1 MACYF
6 SLLIA
11 VKDIYPWWDM
21 ILEIRSI
28 NISLFSIIPSDFSH
42 IHQPPFLAHFV
53 IIMIFSLFYYIKSTN
68 WHAPD
73 ILSWFDLYVVLT
85 SEKFQ
90 EHYYP
95 V

>member
-90 EHYYP
+90 ELYYP